1 MTFSRMSAKLGKNY
15 ELIHHLAG
23 KCRSTVI
30 LNPQDYVEKHLDH
43 LNNCP
48 NELLKADPTKI
59 KVKTLK
65 QLKALKDNEFIDNEN
80 IVMLNLLIRQSLAF
94 MVN

>member
-1 MTFSRMSAKLGKNY
+1 MKKLQTDTSIVI
-15 ELIHHLAG
+15 LSAG

>member
-1 MTFSRMSAKLGKNY
+1 MKKLQTDTSIVI
-15 ELIHHLAG
+15 LSAG

-30 LNPQDYVEKHLDH
+30 LNPQDYVEKHLDY

-59 KVKTLK
+59 EVKTLK